1 MCIRDRSKADK
12 FLTLTRKILVN
23 TFTAVVLV
31 VITFSI
37 LGGVGSLFS
46 QDEEIDTQD
55 KILWFKPIGVVVDS
69 SVNSSA
75 SVEALLLGGGDV
87 NQHELSD
94 LLKVLN
100 AAAED
105 ESLAAIYINV
115 SELGMYYA
123 SAFEIANAVKNLT
136 DNNKRVISVSYTH
149 LRAHET

>member
-1 MCIRDRSKADK
+1 MNKPQSLWSKADK

-37 LGGVGSLFS
+37 LGGVGSLFT

-75 SVEALLLGGGDV
+75 SIEDLLLGGGDV

-105 ESLAAIYINV
+105 ESLAALQSTAKMV
-115 SELGMYYA
+115 G
-123 SAFEIANAVKNLT
+123 SA
-136 DNNKRVISVSYTH
+136 
-149 LRAHET
+149 